1 MDNIDIGHFDV
12 EGLVALSIPI
22 IAIAL
27 GMALAMQRSWLD
39 YKKKKEVFELHHR
52 ERMAA
57 IEKGL
62 EVPALPAELFT
73 NSMTPMKQRDP
84 LRSGLIWTLVGAAL
98 ATAMFLEDKEHW
110 AWGLIPAAI
119 GIANL
124 LYYAISR
131 RANAQDASKN

>member
-1 MDNIDIGHFDV
+1 MENINMNQTDP
-12 EGLVALSIPI
+12 EGI
-22 IAIAL
+22 IAIAIPIVAIVFGL
-27 GMALAMQRSWLD
+27 SLAMLRSWLD

-62 EVPALPAELFT
+62 EVPALPAELFANT
-73 NSMTPMKQRDP
+73 MTPGKPRDP
-84 LRSGLIWTLVGAAL
+84 LRSGLIWTLVGAAIS
-98 ATAMFLEDKEHW
+98 TAVYLEDKEHW

-124 LYYAISR
+124 LYYIISR
-131 RANAQDASKN
+131 RANDQSASTH

>member
-1 MDNIDIGHFDV
+1 MNQVDP
-12 EGLVALSIPI
+12 EGI
-22 IAIAL
+22 IAIAIPIVAIVFGL
-27 GMALAMQRSWLD
+27 SLAMLRSWLD

-57 IEKGL
+57 IEKGM
-62 EVPALPAELFT
+62 EVPALPAELFANT
-73 NSMTPMKQRDP
+73 MTPNKQRDP
-84 LRSGLIWTLVGAAL
+84 LRSGLIWTLVGAAIS
-98 ATAMFLEDKEHW
+98 TAMYLEDKDHW

-131 RANAQDASKN
+131 RANTQDAAKN

>member
-1 MDNIDIGHFDV
+1 MENIEMNQVDP
-12 EGLVALSIPI
+12 EGI
-22 IAIAL
+22 IAIAIPIVAIVFGL
-27 GMALAMQRSWLD
+27 SLAMLRSWLD

-62 EVPALPAELFT
+62 EVPALPAELFA

-84 LRSGLIWTLVGAAL
+84 LRSGLIWTLVGAAIS
-98 ATAMFLEDKEHW
+98 TAMYLEDKDHW

-131 RANAQDASKN
+131 RANVQDASKN